1 MVSRS
6 IIGTQ
11 GPKMQAIM
19 RAIMGKYKV
28 TELEAMNLAF
38 LGGGDTKTVLNL
50 CKAVLSKKK
59 K

>member
-38 LGGGDTKTVLNL
+38 LGGGDTKTVLT
-50 CKAVLSKKK
+50 CVRPC
-59 K
+59 